1 MLNTFSKKREQKTA
15 VKAVEHYQKAVKLLN
30 GKLFKQA
37 MIEFNHGL
45 KLDPKNIGIR
55 LEKEFKNY
63 HDSGET
69 EAAFSIG
76 GILFKVKNK
85 NYQFAN
91 QLGNCARKLGNYK
104 SANNFYRHAL
114 KINKRFENAFYNLAA
129 SMGKVDLYDEN
140 VKSTLLGIYKT
151 EYFILPE
158 YVGNKEVIKTISTA
172 LTQKKEKDKADHLK
186 SLQLEKDEMEQK
198 HEFVKAKKIAHDMKL
213 LEEKADQPKPED
225 VIDYFLQNIREQ
237 KSLGT
242 PESEEDLMDSQYN
255 LAIYALKNGNG
266 PLAIEVLMELI
277 EKRCPFDYV
286 EMLLAIAYS
295 LIHKREKT
303 VKIFVKL
310 LGENRHNR
318 YYNVNLGLF
327 YKRSG
332 NRLLAAKY
340 LLIGAVLLGK
350 SDGLYHISDL
360 IRIADEHNEN
370 GALKKALK
378 LYQVVISED
387 NNLDV
392 YFSIGEIY
400 IALELY
406 EKAMVT
412 YFKVL
417 EFDSESEKAKMQL
430 KKIHDFFCQKGE
442 AFFQKGVFNLS
453 VKNYE
458 SALRAQR
465 LSVTLKTTADIY
477 KFMKNYE
484 KYDELMAEYQKI
496 KDKEEEAQKE
506 ATRQGYIKKGKAY
519 MKKKDMRKAIEN
531 FELAF
536 RMKVD
541 KDVFVFL
548 ASMYKGMK
556 RTLDM
561 ENLLE
566 RWNKMVEYEE
576 KMKKYQKEEE
586 RIKAN
591 Q

>member
-1 MLNTFSKKREQKTA
+1 MLNTFSKKREQKAT

-30 GKLFKQA
+30 GKLFKQS

-45 KLDPKNIGIR
+45 KLDPENILIR
-55 LEKEFKNY
+55 LEQEFKNY
-63 HDSGET
+63 HDSGEI
-69 EAAFSIG
+69 EAALSIG
-76 GILFKVKNK
+76 GVLFKVNNK

-104 SANNFYRHAL
+104 NANNFYRHAL
-114 KINKRFENAFYNLAA
+114 KINRRFQIAFYNLAA

-140 VKSTLLGIYKT
+140 VKTTLQGIYKT

-158 YVGNKEVIKTISTA
+158 YVGNKEIIKTISKA
-172 LTQKKEKDKADHLK
+172 LSHKKEKDKADHLQ
-186 SLQLEKDEMEQK
+186 SLQLEKDALELK
-198 HEFVKAKKIAHDMKL
+198 DEFVKAKKIAHDIKL
-213 LEEKADQPKPED
+213 LEEKADQLKSED
-225 VIDYFLQNIREQ
+225 VLDYFLQTIRGQ
-237 KSLGT
+237 KSLDT
-242 PESEEDLMDSQYN
+242 PESKQDLIESQYN
-255 LAIYALKNGNG
+255 LVIYALKKEKG

-277 EKRCPFDYV
+277 EKRCPFDYI

-295 LIHKREKT
+295 LSHEKEKT

-310 LGENRHNR
+310 LGKSQHNR

-340 LLIGAVLLGK
+340 LLIGAILLEK
-350 SDGLYHISDL
+350 SDGLYHTSDL
-360 IRIADEHNEN
+360 IRLADGHYEN

-378 LYQVVISED
+378 LYNVVISEE
-387 NNLDV
+387 NNLNV
-392 YFSIGEIY
+392 YFSIAGIY
-400 IALELY
+400 VALELY
-406 EKAMVT
+406 DKAIAT

-417 EFDSESEKAKMQL
+417 EFDSDSEKAKSQL
-430 KKIHDFFCQKGE
+430 KKIHDFYCQKGE
-442 AFFQKGVFNLS
+442 EFFQNGVFKLS
-453 VKNYE
+453 AKSFE

-465 LSVTLKTTADIY
+465 LSNTLKRTADIY
-477 KFMKNYE
+477 KFMKNHE
-484 KYDELMAEYQKI
+484 RYDELMLEYQKI
-496 KDKEEEAQKE
+496 QEKEEELQKE
-506 ATRQGYIKKGKAY
+506 ATRQGYIKRGKTS
-519 MKKKDMRKAIEN
+519 MKKKDMKKAIEN

-548 ASMYKGMK
+548 ASIYKRMK

-561 ENLLE
+561 ESLLE

-586 RIKAN
+586 RIKTN